1 MARMCEKMA
10 LACALVL
17 AAGTA
22 SAADKVAAS
31 AGISNPSTS
40 AQVRTLRQRMPALQV
55 NTSTLARVGECEAGD
70 AWDNGGW
77 DGRDGQTS
85 HEGGSVVDGQKAAD
99 DFFLDPCSVW
109 DLDCI
114 SGCLITNSKFQ
125 LAGARLELYADC
137 NGAPGELLYTFTE
150 FEKERGASIGDGYY
164 LITYTFCTDDQLDEG
179 HCDNIDN
186 RNVVLHGGSYWVSV
200 IGLTDNQGSDES
212 FFATAGDPDG
222 AGPEASVIRQ
232 AVAHA
237 ILGVEGYGLA
247 DDFSYSGQS
256 WEPLTDCDCIGCTD
270 LCFEVVASP
279 CKIYLDNG
287 GHGQGGSRSETSV
300 LTSRNSRSADNV
312 GTNPCKDEV
321 VCYFEACVLTNC
333 SCPFDVNLEV
343 YENICQTPDF
353 ELGDEPFRGP
363 YSATKITLIEANA
376 QTIDGRTLNEYK
388 AEWHNLSI
396 DLPRNANYW
405 FAVSV
410 QDGYNFNDRAYW
422 CYNYTC
428 ADDCEIHISTS
439 QILGPGFGY
448 EEWTKNSDDLSFLV
462 GVEGAAAAGNTSVP
476 TCAADFNR
484 DTRVS
489 VQDIYDFLTGWFA
502 GCP

>member
-1 MARMCEKMA
+1 MCEKMA

-22 SAADKVAAS
+22 SAADKVVVDS
-31 AGISNPSTS
+31 SVVSNPSTT
-40 AQVRTLRQRMPALQV
+40 AQVRTLRQRVTNLQV
-55 NTSTLARVGECEAGD
+55 NDSLFARVGECEEGD
-70 AWDNGGW
+70 AWDNGNW
-77 DGRDGQTS
+77 DGRDGQVS
-85 HEGGSVVDGQKAAD
+85 HEGGAVPDGQKAAD
-99 DFFLDPCSVW
+99 DFFLDRCQVW
-109 DLDCI
+109 DLECI

-164 LITYTFCTDDQLDEG
+164 LITYTFCTADQEDDDY
-179 HCDNIDN
+179 CDNIDN

-200 IGLTDNQGSDES
+200 IGLTDGQGSDES

-222 AGPEASVIRQ
+222 SGPEPSIIRQ

-237 ILGVEGYGLA
+237 ILGVEDYGMW
-247 DDFSYSGQS
+247 DEYSYDGQS
-256 WEPLTDCDCIGCTD
+256 WEPLTECDCIGCTD
-270 LCFEVVASP
+270 LCFEVVAHP

-287 GHGQGGSRSETSV
+287 GPGQGGSRSETSV

-333 SCPFDVNLEV
+333 DCPFDVLLEV
-343 YENICQTPDF
+343 YENVCETPDF

-363 YSATKITLIEANA
+363 YTATKVTLVRENA
-376 QTIDGRTLNEYK
+376 QRIENRDLNEYK

-396 DLPRNANYW
+396 ELPRNANYW
-405 FAVSV
+405 FAVSI

-428 ADDCEIHISTS
+428 ADDCEIHISPS

-448 EEWTKNSDDLSFLV
+448 EEWTENSDDLSFLV
-462 GVEGAAAAGNTSVP
+462 AVEKDEAAGNTSVP

-484 DTRVS
+484 DNSVS